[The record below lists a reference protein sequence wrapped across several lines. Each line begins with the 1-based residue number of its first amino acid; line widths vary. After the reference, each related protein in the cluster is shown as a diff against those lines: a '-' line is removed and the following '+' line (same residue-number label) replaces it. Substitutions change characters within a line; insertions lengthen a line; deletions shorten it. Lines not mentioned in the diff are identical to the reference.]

1 MKQNLEG
8 FPSQNN
14 FLLIF
19 YDIQHKFQ
27 IDKVSLS
34 WQLES
39 MRNKHQKKLQTLHG
53 TFDHVLVHIDKEYF
67 FDS

>member
-1 MKQNLEG
+1 MKRNLED
-8 FPSQNN
+8 FQSQNN
-14 FLLIF
+14 FSLIF
-19 YDIQHKFQ
+19 YVIQHKYQ

-39 MRNKHQKKLQTLHG
+39 MRNKHLKKLQTLHG
-53 TFDHVLVHIDKEYF
+53 TLDQIKVHFYKEYY